1 MTVEPPEPGGA
12 EPAVP
17 LQPNTPADPKSTG
30 EIVIREPVSTGVPAP
45 PPRNPAQPHP
55 HRHRPEEHPTGRR
68 LAVLSL
74 TALGVVYGDI
84 GTSPLYA
91 IKECFRPGY
100 GLMPTPVNVYGVLS
114 LIVWALM
121 LVISVKYVL
130 FILRADNRGE
140 GGVLALLAL
149 VQSGARRRR
158 DARRRALLISLGLV
172 GGAFLYGDGIITP
185 AISVLS
191 AVEGLEVATPA
202 LQHVIVP
209 LAFIIIAGLFA
220 VQRFG
225 TARVGTAFGW
235 ITLLW
240 FLSIAGLG
248 IMEIARG
255 PEVLWALNPWNGVR
269 FFIDHPTIS
278 FVVLGAVVLV
288 ITGGEA
294 LYADMGH
301 FGKRPIRVV
310 WFGLVFP
317 ALLLNYFGQGALLLR
332 NPAAVENP
340 FYLLAPRPLLI
351 PLLFIATAATIVAS
365 QALISGA
372 FSLTQQ
378 AIQLGYMPRMTI
390 RHTSAREAG
399 QIYIPEINKALA
411 IGTLLLVVG
420 FGSSG
425 ALGGAYGVAVTGTM
439 AITTILFVAVAR
451 QRWNWKPWHV
461 AVFLILFL
469 TIDLAFFSS
478 NLLKIPHGGWVPLA
492 VAVIVYTL
500 MTTWKRGRMLLSSIL
515 RRSSLPLDLFLRDVE
530 TRKPVRV
537 PGTAVFMTSDPEGT
551 PVVLLHHLKHNKV
564 LHEQVMLMSIVSR
577 EVPEVPDEERVEV
590 ERLPANFVRVVARYG
605 FMEAPNVPEILE
617 YCEESGVSHLRPHEI
632 SFFLG
637 RERLIPVGSSR
648 MVRWRKKLFGIMSR
662 NAQGATEFFQI
673 PPNRVVELGAQIEF

>member
-1 MTVEPPEPGGA
+1 
-12 EPAVP
+12 
-17 LQPNTPADPKSTG
+17 
-30 EIVIREPVSTGVPAP
+30 
-45 PPRNPAQPHP
+45 
-55 HRHRPEEHPTGRR
+55 
-68 LAVLSL
+68 
-74 TALGVVYGDI
+74 
-84 GTSPLYA
+84 
-91 IKECFRPGY
+91 
-100 GLMPTPVNVYGVLS
+100 
-114 LIVWALM
+114 M
-121 LVISVKYVL
+121 LVVSVKYVL

-149 VQSGARRRR
+149 VQSGARRRG
-158 DARRRALLISLGLV
+158 DARRRNFLIAIGLI

-191 AVEGLEVATPA
+191 AVEGIEIATPA
-202 LQHVIVP
+202 LHRFIVP
-209 LAFIIIAGLFA
+209 IAFVIIAALFA

-225 TARVGTAFGW
+225 TARVGTTFGW
-235 ITLLW
+235 ITLIW
-240 FLSIAGLG
+240 FLSIAALG
-248 IMEIARG
+248 VMEIARG
-255 PEVLWALNPWNGVR
+255 PEVLWALNPWNGAR
-269 FFIDHPTIS
+269 FFFDHPMLS

-301 FGKRPIRVV
+301 FGKRPIRIV

-332 NPAAVENP
+332 DPTAIENP
-340 FYLLAPRPLLI
+340 FYLLTPRPLLI
-351 PLLFIATAATIVAS
+351 PMLFVATAATIVAS

-378 AIQLGYMPRMTI
+378 AVQLGYMPRMTI

-399 QIYIPEINKALA
+399 QIYIPEVNKALA

-439 AITTILFVAVAR
+439 AITTVLFVAVAR
-451 QRWNWKPWHV
+451 QRWNWKAWQV
-461 AVFLILFL
+461 ATFLLLFL
-469 TIDLAFFSS
+469 TIDIAFFAS
-478 NLLKIPHGGWVPLA
+478 NLLKIAHGGWVPLL
-492 VAVIVYTL
+492 VAAIVYTL
-500 MTTWKRGRMLLSSIL
+500 MTTWKRGRVLLANIL
-515 RRSSLPLDLFLRDVE
+515 RRSSLPLDLFLQDVAK
-530 TRKPVRV
+530 RKPVRV

-564 LHEQVMLMSIVSR
+564 LHEQVMLMSIVSQ
-577 EVPEVPDEERVEV
+577 EVPEVPDEERVRV
-590 ERLPANFVRVVARYG
+590 ERLPEQFVRVVARYG
-605 FMEAPNVPEILE
+605 FMETPNVPEILE
-617 YCEESGVSHLRPHEI
+617 YCQESGIPHLKENEI

-637 RERLIPVGSSR
+637 RERLIPIGTSR
-648 MVRWRKKLFGIMSR
+648 MARWRKQLFGIMSR